1 MVIRF
6 SNLCFSGLALP
17 SSVACIRPVRWF
29 ASGCSGCARRGEL
42 GPYAELHSSRSA
54 FVSTKVRRVPVDRL
68 AEIRDDQR
76 GINPFAPG
84 RQLEH
89 AHSSLRV
96 KPYTRHIPWYPLQ
109 TVLLVVWRA
118 GSEGK
123 IIVKIFVSMAA
134 ADGNAVPVLLTH
146 MKNVI
151 PCGAVPYDPATAAQP
166 ACTSVVLLENR
177 VVEYKHKHRASPIDS
192 P

>member
-1 MVIRF
+1 MIVSQKFGMTSAASTPLLRGANWNMPIPVSG
-6 SNLCFSGLALP
+6 SNPTPDTYRGIPFKPCFS
-17 SSVACIRPVRWF
+17 WF
-29 ASGCSGCARRGEL
+29 GGQAA
-42 GPYAELHSSRSA
+42 
-54 FVSTKVRRVPVDRL
+54 
-68 AEIRDDQR
+68 Q
-76 GINPFAPG
+76 
-84 RQLEH
+84 
-89 AHSSLRV
+89 
-96 KPYTRHIPWYPLQ
+96 
-109 TVLLVVWRA
+109 
-118 GSEGK
+118 GK